1 MKKVIVST
9 CAGLLAFALS
19 AQSVSAQEL
28 LIEDNGIYNSYHQAP
43 RWRESESHPL
53 RIAAYILHPFGWL
66 LREGIF
72 RPVSYVAGSTEFS
85 RSFFGFREPFDF
97 RKPLCFEDKVT
108 NCRDVAPLNMI
119 GGPDSTELST
129 SEVSPEEK
137 VIFPDVA
144 FDFNKSELNE
154 LGKSRVREVSQLLSS
169 MPTIKVVVE
178 GHTDFKGS
186 DVYNLKL
193 GTLRAEAVIK
203 ELSELGI
210 DKARMS
216 PISYGESRPL
226 FTEQTDSARAANR
239 RVHFSVQGEEPAT
252 VAKAETGLPEAA
264 K

>member
-1 MKKVIVST
+1 MKKIIVST
-9 CAGLLAFALS
+9 CAGLMALAIS
-19 AQSVSAQEL
+19 AQSASAQEL

-53 RIAAYILHPFGWL
+53 RIAAYVLHPIGWM

-72 RPVSYVAGSTEFS
+72 RPISYFAGSTEFT

-97 RKPLCFEDKVT
+97 RRPLCFEDKVP
-108 NCRDVAPLNMI
+108 NCHDVAPMSMI
-119 GGPDSTELST
+119 GERASDETLT
-129 SEVSPEEK
+129 QDMAADEK
-137 VIFPDVA
+137 VVFPDVA
-144 FDFNKSELNE
+144 FDYNKSDLNE
-154 LGKSRVREVSQLLSS
+154 LGKARVRQVSQLLST
-169 MPTIKVVVE
+169 MPTVKVVVE

-186 DVYNLKL
+186 DAYNMKL
-193 GTLRAEAVIK
+193 GSRRADTVIK

-226 FTEQTDSARAANR
+226 FTEQTDAARAGNR
-239 RVHFSVQGEEPAT
+239 RVQFSIQGEETAT
-252 VAKAETGLPEAA
+252 VAKAETGLPGAA

>member
-9 CAGLLAFALS
+9 CAGLMALVLS
-19 AQSVSAQEL
+19 AQSASAQDL

-53 RIAAYILHPFGWL
+53 RIAAYVIHPFGWL

-72 RPVSYVAGSTEFS
+72 RPISYVAGSTEFT

-97 RKPLCFEDKVT
+97 RRPLCFEDKVP
-108 NCRDVAPLNMI
+108 NCKDVAPMNMI
-119 GGPDSTELST
+119 GGRDSDESLNPDVTAD
-129 SEVSPEEK
+129 EK
-137 VIFPDVA
+137 ILFPNVA

-154 LGKSRVREVSQLLSS
+154 LGKAKVREVSQLLSS
-169 MPTIKVVVE
+169 MPAVKVVVE

-186 DVYNLKL
+186 DAYNMKL
-193 GTLRAEAVIK
+193 GTRRAEAVIK

-226 FTEQTDSARAANR
+226 FAEQTDSARASNR
-239 RVHFSVQGEEPAT
+239 RVQFSVQGEEPAT
-252 VAKAETGLPEAA
+252 VAQAETGLPVAA